1 VRLSVELDRD
11 RFAPGDAVEG
21 SVRVLDGGRSR
32 RLSVA
37 LLYRER
43 SEDYGEIAREVPG
56 PELHRG
62 DLESGQTFRFAVRLP
77 EDALPATSSPHGRLW
92 WEVDVK
98 SDELGPD
105 THATS
110 ELNVEPRR

>member
-1 VRLSVELDRD
+1 MRLSLTLDRD
-11 RFAPGDAVEG
+11 ELAPGDAVEG
-21 SVRVLDGGRSR
+21 TVRVDEGGRSR

-43 SEDYGEIAREVPG
+43 THDYREVAREVPG

-62 DLESGQTFRFAVRLP
+62 DLETGASFRFALRLP
-77 EDALPATSSPHGRLW
+77 EDALPGIASPHGRLW

-105 THATS
+105 THATR
-110 ELNVEPRR
+110 ELTIVPRR